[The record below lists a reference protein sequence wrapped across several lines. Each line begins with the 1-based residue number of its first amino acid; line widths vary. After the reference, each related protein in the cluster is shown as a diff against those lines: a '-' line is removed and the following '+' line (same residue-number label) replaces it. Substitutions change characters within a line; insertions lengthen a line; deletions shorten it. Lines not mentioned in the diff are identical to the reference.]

1 MQIKEINDYTLV
13 EHSAS
18 INEVIE
24 KMNNS
29 SYKILFVVD
38 TNKLV
43 GTITDGDI
51 RRCIYDKKNNISEL
65 KASEIMNTNPKYILI
80 DEYNKLSNKDI
91 INYNVEY
98 LPILN
103 KNMEIVKVIRIP
115 INFQELK
122 KLKTVVVIMAG
133 GKGTRLYP
141 LTKVIPKPLVPFKDK
156 TIIEQI
162 MEQFIKSGFDE
173 FILSVNYKKELIKNY
188 FSELDYNIKFIEERD
203 FLGTAGSISYL
214 SLYDIKKPFFVAN
227 CDVLIDIDYSQVLE
241 YHLKE
246 QADITII
253 SANESIDIAYGVL
266 RIDENNDL
274 IKIEEKPNY
283 KFNINTGIY
292 ILNPDIINLIEFDEK
307 IDMPELL
314 KRAKDKNKKIK
325 VYLSKAQMTDIGQWE
340 YYKRLL

>member
-38 TNKLV
+38 TNKLI

-51 RRCIYDKKNNISEL
+51 RRCIYDKKNNISEI
-65 KASEIMNTNPKYILI
+65 KASEIMNINPKYILI

-91 INYNVEY
+91 INFNVEY

-103 KNMEIVKVIRIP
+103 KMFEIVKVIRIP

-141 LTKVIPKPLVPFKDK
+141 LTKVIPKPLVPYKDK

-162 MEQFIKSGFDE
+162 MEQFIRSGFDE

-203 FLGTAGSISYL
+203 FLGTAGSMSYL
-214 SLYDIKKPFFVAN
+214 RLYDIKNPFFVAN
-227 CDVLIDIDYSQVLE
+227 CDILINIDFSQVLE
-241 YHLKE
+241 YHQKE
-246 QADITII
+246 QSDITII
-253 SANESIDIAYGVL
+253 SANENINVAYGVL
-266 RIDENNDL
+266 RADENNNL
-274 IKIEEKPNY
+274 IEIDEKPNY
-283 KFNINTGIY
+283 NFNLNTGIH

-307 IDMPELL
+307 MDMPELL
-314 KRAKDKNKKIK
+314 KRAKDNNKRIK
-325 VYLSKAQMTDIGQWE
+325 VYESNAKIIDIGQWE

>member
-65 KASEIMNTNPKYILI
+65 NASEIMNTNPKYILF

-91 INYNVEY
+91 MNFNVEY

-103 KNMEIVKVIRIP
+103 QNLEILKVVRIP

-122 KLKTVVVIMAG
+122 RLKTVVVIMAG

-162 MEQFIKSGFDE
+162 MEQFINSGFDE

-188 FSELDYNIKFIEERD
+188 FSELDYNINFIEERD

-214 SLYDIKKPFFVAN
+214 RLYDIKKPFFVAN
-227 CDVLIDIDYSQVLE
+227 CDVLINIDYSQALE

-253 SANESIDIAYGVL
+253 SANENIDMAYGVL
-266 RIDENNDL
+266 RIDENNNL
-274 IKIEEKPNY
+274 IEIEEKPNY

-325 VYLSKAQMTDIGQWE
+325 VYLSKAQMIDIGQWE
-340 YYKRLL
+340 YYKRLV